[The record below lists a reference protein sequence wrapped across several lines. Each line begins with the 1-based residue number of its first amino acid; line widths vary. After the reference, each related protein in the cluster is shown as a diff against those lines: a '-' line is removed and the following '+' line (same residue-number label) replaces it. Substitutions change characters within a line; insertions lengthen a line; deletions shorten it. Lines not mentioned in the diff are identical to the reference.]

1 MTNQDPDALIPRP
14 HTDPDDLTPDLERE
28 LDAAYMAAITSAP
41 RDPLRAE
48 DPWRINTLDA
58 ATWASRKAATA
69 ERRLEQIKA
78 WRKAEEAR
86 IAQVFDRMA
95 AEPQNTL
102 DFMTAALADYLQREI
117 TAGNLGDKKSLPLM
131 GGTIKLTAARKIPTI
146 KDEAAFIT
154 WAKATRPDLIRTTEA
169 VDKNALNQAA
179 TLAEDGI
186 VTIDGEIIE
195 TLEWTAEPDKASF
208 KRANDR

>member
-1 MTNQDPDALIPRP
+1 MPHQDPDALIPRP
-14 HTDPDDLTPDLERE
+14 HTDPDALTPDLERE
-28 LDAAYMAAITSAP
+28 LDAAYMAAITNAP
-41 RDPLRAE
+41 RNPLRAE
-48 DPWRINTLDA
+48 DPWRINDLDG
-58 ATWASRKAATA
+58 ATWASRKAAAA

-86 IAQVFDRMA
+86 IAQVFDRMS

-117 TAGNLGDKKSLPLM
+117 TAGNLGDKKSLALM
-131 GGTIKLTAARKIPTI
+131 GGTIKLTAARKVPTV
-146 KDEAAFIT
+146 KDEEAFIA
-154 WAKATRPDLIRTTEA
+154 WARTTRPDLIRTTEA

-195 TLEWTAEPDKASF
+195 ALEWTAEPDKASF